1 MHQFCQTPPGWP
13 QSTVPCSLVSGSGRG
28 LPGRSEATWGA
39 RTRSANGPGLRL
51 AGVLVERLRPLRIVL
66 QLALHLLHLQL
77 QLELDLKL
85 LIL

>member
-1 MHQFCQTPPGWP
+1 MAVQAR
-13 QSTVPCSLVSGSGRG
+13 SLSALVADTGRG
-28 LPGRSEATWGA
+28 FPGRSEAAWGA
-39 RTRSANGPGLRL
+39 RTRSTNGPGLRL
-51 AGVLVERLRPLRIVL
+51 AGVLMERLRPLRIVL